1 VADADLKLGKI
12 AVLQL
17 GVTDLARSVAFY
29 RDQLGLKLQTVI
41 PGDFAFFD
49 AGGMM
54 FALSVGL
61 AKNSPQM
68 VGATEVVFSVD
79 GVREAYEALRAR
91 GVAFLRE
98 PRVVNPPMW
107 AANFTDPDGHRL
119 SIFGPERKP

>member
-1 VADADLKLGKI
+1 VADLKLHKI
-12 AVLQL
+12 GVVML
-17 GVTDLARSVAFY
+17 GVQDLGRAVAFY
-29 RDQLGLKLQTVI
+29 RDQLGLPLQQEFA
-41 PGDFAFFD
+41 GEFAFFN
-49 AGGMM
+49 AGGVTL
-54 FALSVGL
+54 ALSVPL
-61 AKNSPQM
+61 SKNSPQM

-119 SIFGPERKP
+119 SIFGPERKA

>member
-1 VADADLKLGKI
+1 VAGIQLSKI
-12 AVLQL
+12 GVVML
-17 GVTDLARSVAFY
+17 GVQDLDRSVAFY
-29 RDQLGLKLQTVI
+29 RDQLGLKLQTLI

-79 GVREAYEALRAR
+79 SVRETHEALRAR
-91 GVAFLRE
+91 GVTFFQE

-107 AANFTDPDGHRL
+107 AANFSDPDGHRL
-119 SIFGPERKP
+119 SIFGPERKA